1 MRISSVV
8 SFFKDFANSPA
19 DCQAATRLHSRPPR
33 ICGDRSTGKHLWTER
48 CHSSMGLGL
57 SSKLPLM
64 LDESKVVLTAVC
76 SPSDPSR
83 IIPWL
88 GARRACR
95 WHSSWRI
102 RSWVSLG
109 CREAACTF
117 SMQEVA
123 VVHQQRWIL
132 WCLYDQDPKTK
143 AIRMSMKNC
152 AEKLRPAN
160 IKRGVPPNTP
170 LDALQQRTLRAI
182 NGSLN
187 WFASQSRPDISAQTS
202 ISQQFDFEI
211 PRFDTFVMPII
222 T

>member
-1 MRISSVV
+1 MLGVHVDDTALGGSGPEFRLAVEKLRAPFPCRKWQWCI
-8 SFFKDFANSPA
+8 NSGEF
-19 DCQAATRLHSRPPR
+19 
-33 ICGDRSTGKHLWTER
+33 CG
-48 CHSSMGLGL
+48 
-57 SSKLPLM
+57 
-64 LDESKVVLTAVC
+64 A
-76 SPSDPSR
+76 
-83 IIPWL
+83 
-88 GARRACR
+88 
-95 WHSSWRI
+95 
-102 RSWVSLG
+102 
-109 CREAACTF
+109 F
-117 SMQEVA
+117 
-123 VVHQQRWIL
+123 
-132 WCLYDQDPKTK
+132 YDQDPKTK

-152 AEKLRPAN
+152 AEKLRLAN